1 MKSPRGVQP
10 TASSGGGGGAIVAR
24 SASAQVDM
32 RRVHAGLA
40 TAANKWSL
48 AVHVIWDSHP
58 GAMRFAVVQVTRLA
72 RAEGAKHRV
81 ISTSIRIIAIA

>member
-24 SASAQVDM
+24 SASAQVDPG
-32 RRVHAGLA
+32 RWHAGLA

-48 AVHVIWDSHP
+48 AAHVIWGSHP
-58 GAMRFAVVQVTRLA
+58 DAVTSAVVQVARLA
-72 RAEGAKHRV
+72 RAEGTKHSV
-81 ISTSIRIIAIA
+81 ISTSIRIIAMV